1 MGSEMCI
8 RDRIYLMNEIDYAY
22 LAWLGLAVWGAY
34 YLGRR
39 DGISMTLDYMKEK
52 KQIDFDD

>member
-1 MGSEMCI
+1 
-8 RDRIYLMNEIDYAY
+8 MNEIDYAY

-39 DGISMTLDYMKEK
+39 DGISMPLDYMKEK